1 MIPQICNPS
10 SVTAFSQLLPVNAA
24 SNSLLYICT
33 PNKGKAA
40 PKLDRAKL
48 FAASAEA
55 AYRGYCNEHV
65 SNWPVVRL
73 RRAYTVHEE
82 GENARVDPDDTT
94 LQDTGQQ
101 CSHLL
106 TVAAFPQW
114 KSIVS
119 YPILKMAENI
129 NGTAGDQLFII
140 SKCVVCFCTYPVHL
154 QGQG

>member
-1 MIPQICNPS
+1 M
-10 SVTAFSQLLPVNAA
+10 
-24 SNSLLYICT
+24 
-33 PNKGKAA
+33 
-40 PKLDRAKL
+40 
-48 FAASAEA
+48 
-55 AYRGYCNEHV
+55 
-65 SNWPVVRL
+65 VRL
-73 RRAYTVHEE
+73 WRAYTVHEE
-82 GENARVDPDDTT
+82 GEDARVDPDDTT

-106 TVAAFPQW
+106 TAAAFPQW

-129 NGTAGDQLFII
+129 IGTAGDQLFII